1 MMNGS
6 YNVTLLVLS
15 YLISVGGSLTALLL
29 ARKAIA
35 SRVASHKMTRMFS
48 AAVALGGVGI
58 WAMHFIGML
67 AFSMEGLPIH
77 YDMSITLGSLLI
89 AVAIVYVGLLGIRY
103 GKPGILKLIS
113 MGTIVGFGVA
123 AMHYVGMLGIKVAAD
138 IIWNQQFVIL
148 SIVIAVVAATVALSL
163 AAYLTKF
170 WHMVVSAIVMGI
182 AVCGMHYTGM
192 YAASFVPNGQS
203 AGSPPVLEN
212 IVFGGIIGFVAIGIL
227 SIIFIFNMGVE
238 IESEATT

>member
-1 MMNGS
+1 MNGS
-6 YNVTLLVLS
+6 YNITLLILS
-15 YLISVGGSLTALLL
+15 YLISVGGSLAALLL

-35 SRVASHKMTRMFS
+35 SQVASQKMMRMLS

-77 YDMSITLGSLLI
+77 YDMLMTLGSLFI
-89 AVAIVYVGLLGIRY
+89 AIAIVYVGFLGIRH

-113 MGTIVGFGVA
+113 MGAIVGFGVA
-123 AMHYVGMLGIKVAAD
+123 GMHYAGMMAIEVAAD
-138 IIWNQQFVIL
+138 IIWNQQIVIL
-148 SIVIAVVAATVALSL
+148 SIVIAIVAATVALSL

-170 WHMVVSAIVMGI
+170 WHMVISAIVMGI

-192 YAASFVPNGQS
+192 YAASFIPNGQHPGS
-203 AGSPPVLEN
+203 APVLEN

-227 SIIFIFNMGVE
+227 GVLFIFNMGME
-238 IESEATT
+238 IEPETVT